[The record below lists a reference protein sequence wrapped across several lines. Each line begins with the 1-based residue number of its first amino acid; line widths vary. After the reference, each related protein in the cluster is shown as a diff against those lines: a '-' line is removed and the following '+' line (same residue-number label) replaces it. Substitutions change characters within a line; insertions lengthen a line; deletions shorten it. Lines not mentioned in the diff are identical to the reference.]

1 MIWLSFDV
9 ETTGLDVNNDR
20 VIEVGAI
27 LYSTGQH
34 RILESAG
41 FLVKTDVPI
50 SKEVTDITH
59 IHPVALDKFG
69 YESKAALDNVL
80 VMAHLAD
87 AIIGHNI
94 LRFDKRV
101 VEAWCIREH
110 RTIDN
115 GPYVEKLHIDT
126 MTDLPQ
132 EGKKLSYMAL
142 EAPKP
147 FINPFPHAAI
157 TDALTVICLADQY
170 DTDLIVKRAKSP
182 TLVVQSHQVRNANDD
197 AKKFKFRWNPDRK
210 IWWKA
215 IKAIDFEEYQKH
227 NMPFEISVREDLHA
241 EDLWD

>member
-1 MIWLSFDV
+1 MVLLSFDV

-41 FLVKTDVPI
+41 FLVKTDVAI
-50 SKEVTDITH
+50 SKEVTDLTH
-59 IHPVALDKFG
+59 IHPVALEKFG
-69 YESKAALDNVL
+69 YESNSALDNVL
-80 VMAHLAD
+80 VMADLAE
-87 AIIGHNI
+87 AVIGHNI
-94 LRFDKRV
+94 RRFDKRV
-101 VEAWCIREH
+101 VEAWCMREH
-110 RTIDN
+110 RPVLD
-115 GPYVEKLHIDT
+115 KMHIDT

-170 DTDLIVKRAKSP
+170 DTDVIVKRAKSP
-182 TLVVQSHQVRNANDD
+182 TLVVQSHQARNANDD

-215 IKAIDFEEYQKH
+215 IKALDFDAFQKQ
-227 NMPFEISVREDLHA
+227 NLPFDISVREDLHV
-241 EDLWD
+241 EDLWTD